1 MSETTLLDQVFAQE
15 NRHDPYPLFAELRKT
30 PVARQPDGTFVVS
43 GYEQIVTLLHDPRV
57 SSDPS
62 KRGLPG
68 GNMRP
73 GFINT
78 DPPNHDRLRREAT
91 SFFGPPHRPDR
102 VASLEPWMHET
113 VNRLIDDLVDKK
125 RIDVVEDV
133 AYPFPV
139 SAICRVLGVPRE
151 DEPKF
156 HAWSGILIQAL
167 GARFHPEGQEEVFQ
181 KALTANQELSDYLAA
196 LAEAHRKDP
205 GDDLLS
211 GLVTDEGPDRMDDED
226 IPSTARL
233 LLIAGH
239 ETTVNLIGT
248 GTLLLLVHP
257 DQLAL
262 LRADPARLPLAIEE
276 FLRFDGPVML
286 GPLRYT
292 SEDVQI
298 GAVRIPAGQIVLL
311 SIGAANRDPARFD
324 RPDAMDVMRI
334 GNPHVGFGHGI
345 HFCLGSALA
354 RVEGQIAIG
363 SLIRR
368 FPDLALAVS
377 ADVLPRRRTLVRGLE
392 TLPVS
397 FTPPREVTHANGPP
411 HDKRG
416 MYT

>member
-68 GNMRP
+68 ANMRP

-78 DPPNHDRLRREAT
+78 DPPTHDRLRREAT
-91 SFFGPPHRPDR
+91 SFFGPPHSPDL

-125 RIDVVEDV
+125 PIDVVEDV

-151 DEPKF
+151 DEPRF
-156 HAWSGILIQAL
+156 HAWSGMLIEAL

-196 LAEAHRKDP
+196 LAAAHRKDP

-211 GLVTDEGPDRMDDED
+211 GLVTDEGPDRMDEED

-239 ETTVNLIGT
+239 ETTVNLIANGMLT
-248 GTLLLLVHP
+248 FLRHP
-257 DQLAL
+257 EQLERVRAEPEYIIRVVEEL
-262 LRADPARLPLAIEE
+262 LRFEPPVQMIPNRSALADIPLGE
-276 FLRFDGPVML
+276 
-286 GPLRYT
+286 T
-292 SEDVQI
+292 T
-298 GAVRIPAGQIVLL
+298 IPAGAGIILAT
-311 SIGAANRDPARFD
+311 AAGNRDAARFSDPDVFDPD
-324 RPDAMDVMRI
+324 RQDGI
-334 GNPHVGFGHGI
+334 EGQHLGLGGGI
-345 HFCLGSALA
+345 HYCFGAPLA
-354 RVEGQIAIG
+354 RLEVQIA
-363 SLIRR
+363 LRT
-368 FPDLALAVS
+368 LAERLENPRLVDDPPEYRPS
-377 ADVLPRRRTLVRGLE
+377 PILRGPLHLPVKIDGVRPPSLPR
-392 TLPVS
+392 P
-397 FTPPREVTHANGPP
+397 
-411 HDKRG
+411 
-416 MYT
+416 